1 MTPHTLY
8 VSTRNTHKLAELK
21 AMLAA
26 IGPFDLVSAA
36 AAGVPDVE
44 EIGET
49 FLDNAVLKAAAAFE
63 VTGGVCLA
71 DDSGLSV
78 DALGG
83 APGVYSARFSGPGA
97 TTDSN
102 NTHLLEALED
112 VAEDARG
119 AAFVC
124 QLALIVPGEM
134 GLSSAE
140 LAPIAHDWV
149 PEGAVLYALQ
159 GRAEGRILRQSRGS
173 EGFGYDPLFLYEPT
187 GLTFAEMGGAAKNAV
202 SHRGRALTQLAR
214 CLTQLIEAGT

>member
-1 MTPHTLY
+1 
-8 VSTRNTHKLAELK
+8 
-21 AMLAA
+21 
-26 IGPFDLVSAA
+26 
-36 AAGVPDVE
+36 
-44 EIGET
+44 
-49 FLDNAVLKAAAAFE
+49 
-63 VTGGVCLA
+63 
-71 DDSGLSV
+71 
-78 DALGG
+78 
-83 APGVYSARFSGPGA
+83 
-97 TTDSN
+97 
-102 NTHLLEALED
+102 
-112 VAEDARG
+112 
-119 AAFVC
+119 
-124 QLALIVPGEM
+124 M